1 MTTGVASKPNISGGN
16 YKAID
21 TKDGWYILR
30 DVPCM
35 SVVPKGTK
43 NAPKDIG
50 EDWMN
55 DAVKFHQ
62 DLYDKGKSAYPIHI
76 GHNDDLGLT
85 HPEFAGFFKPTR
97 VGKGLVEGKEQ
108 PVTFC
113 DWKIKKTAFERF
125 SKGELPFVSPEIR
138 RWDKTKISS
147 LALLDSQ
154 PPHFAFPLQTVGE
167 IVEDPNA
174 KFNADLPQEFKVER
188 FSDLMERVSFD
199 PTVDEEKKPE
209 PSKEPKMADVKKT
222 EGDPQAGKPNNNPVD
237 QAVTVPASNPQSG
250 AQTVKMSEDP
260 TWAAKFAAMEDRNA
274 ALEKRLNERDAAD
287 KAKELAAK
295 ALEDLRGYQIGE
307 TTKAKIS
314 KFAAEGAEKL
324 NEFVAA
330 VKEVAMKDSPRT
342 FASAEAASVAATD
355 PSVAKFAQQGPDKLE
370 AAARFAS
377 EYRILKSHPA
387 GKGMQISEEQ
397 YVKFQMDSAENPE
410 GNHWGINFGIKN

>member
-1 MTTGVASKPNISGGN
+1 MTTAAGKPNISGGN

-30 DVPCM
+30 DMPCM
-35 SVVPKGTK
+35 SIVPKGTK

-55 DAVKFHQ
+55 EAVKFHQ
-62 DLYDKGKSAYPIHI
+62 DLYDKGKAAYPIHI

-138 RWDKTKISS
+138 RWDKNKISS

-167 IVEDPNA
+167 VTEDPTA
-174 KFNADLPQEFKVER
+174 KFAADLPQEFKVER
-188 FSDLMERVSFD
+188 FSDLMERVTFD
-199 PTVDEEKKPE
+199 PSVDEEKKPE
-209 PSKEPKMADVKKT
+209 PSKELKMADAKKP
-222 EGDPQAGKPNNNPVD
+222 EGDLQAGKPNANPVD
-237 QAVTVPASNPQSG
+237 QKNAEAAPAPIG
-250 AQTVKMSEDP
+250 ARMMEDP
-260 TWAAKFAAMEDRNA
+260 AVAAKFAAIEDRNA

-287 KAKELAAK
+287 KAKALENK
-295 ALEDLRGYQIGE
+295 ALESMRGYQIGD
-307 TTKAKIS
+307 KAKAQIA
-314 KFAAEGAEKL
+314 KFAAEGEERL
-324 NEFVAA
+324 NAFIETL
-330 VKEVAMKDSPRT
+330 KEVTPKDSPRT
-342 FASAEAASVAATD
+342 FSDAERMNVSPAD
-355 PSVAKFAQQGPDKLE
+355 PAVAKFAQMGPDKLE
-370 AAARFAS
+370 AATRFAT
-377 EYRILKSHPA
+377 EYRTLKVHPA
-387 GKGMQISEEQ
+387 GRGMQISEEQ
-397 YVKFQMDSAENPE
+397 YVKFQMDSIE
-410 GNHWGINFGIKN
+410 GSNGNTWSINVGSK

>member
-1 MTTGVASKPNISGGN
+1 MTVTQKPNINGGN

-30 DVPCM
+30 DMPCM
-35 SVVPKGTK
+35 SLVPKGIK
-43 NAPKDIG
+43 NAPSDIG
-50 EDWMN
+50 EDWMS

-62 DLYDKGKSAYPIHI
+62 ELYEKGKSAYPIHI
-76 GHNDDLGLT
+76 GHNDDLGIT

-113 DWKIKKTAFERF
+113 DWKIKKSAFERF

-138 RWDKTKISS
+138 RWDKHKISS

-167 IVEDPNA
+167 VVEDPTA
-174 KFNADLPQEFKVER
+174 KFSADLPQEFKVER
-188 FSDLMERVSFD
+188 FSDLMERVTFD
-199 PTVDEEKKPE
+199 PSVEED
-209 PSKEPKMADVKKT
+209 KETKVAPKEDKMADAKAPK
-222 EGDPQAGKPNNNPVD
+222 EDFQAGKPNSNPVD
-237 QAVTVPASNPQSG
+237 QTSKEPASTAQAG
-250 AQTVKMSEDP
+250 AETVKLTLDDP
-260 TWAAKFAAMEDRNA
+260 RVAAKFAAMEDRNA

-287 KAKELAAK
+287 KARELATK
-295 ALEDLRGYQIGE
+295 ALESLRGYQIGD
-307 TTKAKIS
+307 KAKAQIS
-314 KFAAEGAEKL
+314 KFAAEGEEKL
-324 NEFVAA
+324 NAFVETL
-330 VKEVAMKDSPRT
+330 KEVSVKDSPRT
-342 FASAEAASVAATD
+342 FGAAEAASVSAAD

-370 AAARFAS
+370 AAARFAT
-377 EYRILKSHPA
+377 EYRTLKAHPA
-387 GKGMQISEEQ
+387 GRGMQITEEQ